1 MPQVQRG
8 EQQRQQQ
15 QLIYCMSSYCEEQDD
30 EEFAPGMIEPAY
42 ERVALDAES
51 EATVNRLRDDDEVI
65 VFMPAEETVI
75 PDGPKRCVLC
85 FLLGGNHRAAKR
97 INDFAEEH
105 KAWTQVGEL
114 GLFVGILA
122 LLEVIPLSLTWLS
135 VLSLGDTCRCFF
147 LLNARAVKMCI
158 SESVDFMVPF
168 VSIIVGLLAG
178 AASWD
183 FHPGVCAFAI
193 CFGGFYIT
201 QILFADADIRERFI
215 RDGGSLMPVYAVAF
229 LVILALY
236 LTFALGGFPS
246 TTDREIT
253 FTFLKSEIRIGTMSI
268 WTRFMSI
275 PVIILA
281 KFVFKLWRH
290 GSMRTLVIK
299 IPLARNVVRKGDL
312 EDFLRRRQQE
322 RDALWTELFLSW
334 QRSRLQ

>member
-1 MPQVQRG
+1 MVLDQGGLFNDVKNIVLVINTHSGVVMTTVEALVASNSTSADNGSITYQGHLRSIGNTRLLLFTLFSATALWRSIHSPAHCLILQNSAHKLIIGGVAAADPTPQALPGQANEAVGAAPQGMPQVQRG

-15 QLIYCMSSYCEEQDD
+15 QLVYCMSSYCEEQDD

-42 ERVALDAES
+42 ERVALDVES

-135 VLSLGDTCRCFF
+135 VFSLGDTCRCFF
-147 LLNARAVKMCI
+147 LLNARAVNMCI

-201 QILFADADIRERFI
+201 QILFGA
-215 RDGGSLMPVYAVAF
+215 
-229 LVILALY
+229 
-236 LTFALGGFPS
+236 
-246 TTDREIT
+246 
-253 FTFLKSEIRIGTMSI
+253 
-268 WTRFMSI
+268 
-275 PVIILA
+275 
-281 KFVFKLWRH
+281 
-290 GSMRTLVIK
+290 
-299 IPLARNVVRKGDL
+299 
-312 EDFLRRRQQE
+312 
-322 RDALWTELFLSW
+322 
-334 QRSRLQ
+334 